1 MSDIFHQLFP
11 FFLLAFSSLFTLVNP
26 IGLSPTF
33 LSLISDFDA
42 NEKKRISRKGIF
54 TATFVLIIFSLIGN
68 LIFSFF
74 GITLHAFR
82 IAGGILF
89 FKIGINMLESKISR
103 TKSTPKESEEAH
115 DKDEIA
121 YTPIGIPLI
130 AGPGA
135 ITSVMILSSEASSI
149 PMKIVFFSTIFL
161 VMILT
166 YFIFMTAE
174 YMSKRFGT
182 TGLRILQRIMGL
194 ILMVIAVQFII
205 DGLTPIVKGWFG
217 TI

>member
-1 MSDIFHQLFP
+1 MADIFQQLFP

-33 LSLISDFDA
+33 LSLISDFGEH
-42 NEKKRISRKGIF
+42 EKKRITRKGII
-54 TATFVLIIFSLIGN
+54 TATVVLIIFSLIGN

-89 FKIGINMLESKISR
+89 FKIGLNMLESKVSR
-103 TKSTPKESEEAH
+103 TKSTPKESEEAQS
-115 DKDEIA
+115 KDEIA

-135 ITSVMILSSEASSI
+135 ITSVMILSSEASTVS
-149 PMKIVFFSTIFL
+149 MKIVFFSTIFI

-166 YFIFMTAE
+166 YFIFMTAD

-194 ILMVIAVQFII
+194 ILMVIAVQFVI
-205 DGLTPIVKGWFG
+205 DGLTPVIKGWIG